1 MSKIE
6 SLVENLPDPD
16 SATRFFD
23 EFSEKHPA
31 QTVKLFKNDG
41 LLLDVLTLASFSP
54 LLAATLIQ
62 NPEYLWWLNRKRSD
76 SSVRNKNELL
86 ESLARLSLTNSRI
99 GPQILLASFRR
110 RELLRIFL
118 RDIRRLSTIAEITE
132 EISNLADA
140 ILENALRIAK
150 QEMDNR
156 YGPPFEV
163 DKKGRSGQADFC
175 VVSLG
180 KLGSKELNYSS
191 DIDLLFLYSAEGN
204 TSGGGA
210 RGVITNREYFGR
222 LAEYITK
229 LVAGQAGEGAAFRV
243 DLRLRPHGRV
253 GALAISVKDAIRYY
267 TTEARSWERQVLI
280 RSRASAGSGAIFRNF
295 FSAVED
301 AVFSAEETV
310 ENALS
315 NVRHSKEK
323 IDFVHKADK
332 SYDVKL
338 GRGGIREI
346 EFIAQA
352 MQLAYGGKDRWLRSP
367 HTLISLARLADR
379 KLVSE
384 TELTELFDA
393 YEYFRH
399 LEHILQMEHG
409 LQTHTVPN
417 ETAKRFLVAKR
428 MRFDNLQ
435 GFERALQ
442 SHSAIVHRIFVR
454 VFGENRGSIND
465 PSKDILQDGQI
476 DTLKPFASGNTETNL
491 YSGLPPQILSSFS
504 KSDIE
509 ILFTPE
515 KLLIIRKLVEISP
528 KFTAMVTANPVLVNE
543 LPDIAVD
550 FPTRNYREILSHA
563 IIDANEFGRQLAA
576 LRKTWS
582 RLLLEIAV
590 FDVFEKLSLT
600 DAKCLQTD
608 LAEASINTALLI
620 TKQEMSRRL
629 SIDLS
634 ELPLAVLA
642 LGKLGGR
649 GVDYDSDL
657 DLVMVYDDEKPLS
670 ATGLTH
676 VEFYGR
682 SVEIF
687 VNTLSSMTRDGH
699 LYRVDLRL
707 RPYGKNGAGAIS
719 NSAFCEYMLNKAAVW
734 ELLAYVKIRGAAG
747 DIVLAKA
754 AEASIRKTI
763 YERASAA
770 DKAELRSETLSMR
783 KRLEEEKASSGRG
796 KDIDIKFG
804 SGGMLDVYFAVRY
817 LQLRDGL
824 PDDSENRSTIFMLE
838 KLFKANSLSVEN
850 FTNLSE
856 GYEFLSLLDH
866 NLRLTLGR
874 VMRLPSANQA
884 ALKIISAR
892 MNLGPVGGL
901 HEQLTLHR
909 LNIRSAFES
918 ILQD

>member
-31 QTVKLFKNDG
+31 QTVKLLKNDG

-428 MRFDNLQ
+428 MRFDNL
-435 GFERALQ
+435 
-442 SHSAIVHRIFVR
+442 
-454 VFGENRGSIND
+454 RG
-465 PSKDILQDGQI
+465 
-476 DTLKPFASGNTETNL
+476 
-491 YSGLPPQILSSFS
+491 
-504 KSDIE
+504 
-509 ILFTPE
+509 
-515 KLLIIRKLVEISP
+515 
-528 KFTAMVTANPVLVNE
+528 
-543 LPDIAVD
+543 
-550 FPTRNYREILSHA
+550 
-563 IIDANEFGRQLAA
+563 
-576 LRKTWS
+576 
-582 RLLLEIAV
+582 
-590 FDVFEKLSLT
+590 
-600 DAKCLQTD
+600 
-608 LAEASINTALLI
+608 
-620 TKQEMSRRL
+620 
-629 SIDLS
+629 
-634 ELPLAVLA
+634 
-642 LGKLGGR
+642 
-649 GVDYDSDL
+649 
-657 DLVMVYDDEKPLS
+657 
-670 ATGLTH
+670 
-676 VEFYGR
+676 
-682 SVEIF
+682 
-687 VNTLSSMTRDGH
+687 
-699 LYRVDLRL
+699 
-707 RPYGKNGAGAIS
+707 
-719 NSAFCEYMLNKAAVW
+719 
-734 ELLAYVKIRGAAG
+734 
-747 DIVLAKA
+747 
-754 AEASIRKTI
+754 
-763 YERASAA
+763 
-770 DKAELRSETLSMR
+770 
-783 KRLEEEKASSGRG
+783 
-796 KDIDIKFG
+796 
-804 SGGMLDVYFAVRY
+804 
-817 LQLRDGL
+817 
-824 PDDSENRSTIFMLE
+824 
-838 KLFKANSLSVEN
+838 
-850 FTNLSE
+850 
-856 GYEFLSLLDH
+856 
-866 NLRLTLGR
+866 
-874 VMRLPSANQA
+874 
-884 ALKIISAR
+884 
-892 MNLGPVGGL
+892 
-901 HEQLTLHR
+901 
-909 LNIRSAFES
+909 
-918 ILQD
+918 